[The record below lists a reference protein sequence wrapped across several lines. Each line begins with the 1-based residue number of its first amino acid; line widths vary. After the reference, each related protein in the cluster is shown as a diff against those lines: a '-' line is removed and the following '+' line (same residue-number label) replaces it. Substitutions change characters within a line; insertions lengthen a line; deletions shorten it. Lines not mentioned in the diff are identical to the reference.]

1 MNFTTKEPEYK
12 IGLECVHTG
21 FPKSVCFVGEQ
32 LAEVKKKKHQNYRSL
47 DWNKRQVL
55 KSKPIGF
62 PNKHCISP
70 Q

>member
-32 LAEVKKKKHQNYRSL
+32 LAEVKKKNTKT
-47 DWNKRQVL
+47 
-55 KSKPIGF
+55 IG
-62 PNKHCISP
+62 P
-70 Q
+70 